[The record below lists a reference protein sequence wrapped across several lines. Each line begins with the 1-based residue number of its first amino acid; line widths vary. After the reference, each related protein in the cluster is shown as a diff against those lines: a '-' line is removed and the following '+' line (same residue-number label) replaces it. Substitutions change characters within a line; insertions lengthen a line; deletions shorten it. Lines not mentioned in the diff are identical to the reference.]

1 MDIKVQLNLK
11 NSKFTVVYPNFTEEN
26 TWNVHANQNGNIFI
40 KGRKYPYL
48 ILEVESYTL
57 QEMNEG
63 FVGTAEN
70 PQKIMKKN

>member
-11 NSKFTVVYPNFTEEN
+11 NSKLRVVYPNFTEDN
-26 TWNVHANQNGNIFI
+26 TWNVVKQNGDILI

>member
-11 NSKFTVVYPNFTEEN
+11 NSKFRVVYPNFTEEN
-26 TWNVHANQNGNIFI
+26 TWNVVKQNGDILI